1 MINSELFPK
10 HLILVAAL
18 FLPYSTSAKCL
29 VLWIIKLQV
38 HGVEQFQ
45 IIGFIDLYCKYFT
58 IFKHKMGCS
67 YGSGLK

>member
-1 MINSELFPK
+1 MINGELFPK
-10 HLILVAAL
+10 CLILVAAL
-18 FLPYSTSAKCL
+18 FLLYSALTKCL

-38 HGVEQFQ
+38 HGAEQFQ

-58 IFKHKMGCS
+58 IFKHKRGCS